1 LWYTWFGVNKTVGL
15 ASLVLIFALAGMW
28 FLRDRHLT
36 DSPPSACG
44 DPEGPRPKI
53 DLRQFETNYIG
64 YSISLEGEIT
74 GRGKLSGKIEPA
86 ALQKLSDSL
95 QSGQEFRK
103 ALVAGYNSCAVTRFA
118 YQAAV
123 LRFQSLD
130 GIARRIDTLFNKA
143 SLTPEEE
150 RTLAM
155 LVDEYSSIS
164 QHLGESTK

>member
-1 LWYTWFGVNKTVGL
+1 VSKTVGL
-15 ASLVLIFALAGMW
+15 ASLALILILAGMW

-36 DSPPSACG
+36 DGTPSSCG

-53 DLRQFETNYIG
+53 DIRQFETIRNRLYG
-64 YSISLEGEIT
+64 VFISLEGEIT
-74 GRGKLSGKIEPA
+74 GKGKLSGKIEPS
-86 ALQKLSDSL
+86 ALQKLSESL

-103 ALVAGYNSCAVTRFA
+103 ALVAGYNSCAVTRSA

-130 GIARRIDTLFNKA
+130 GIARRIDTLAGKP
-143 SLTPEEE
+143 SLSPQEE
-150 RTLAM
+150 RTLAT

-164 QHLGESTK
+164 QHLGENAK